1 MIGLVSIIECAVL
14 LVMMI
19 GYFVFLIF
27 KPDFFGEFT
36 EEFKKDKFSS
46 KYYNFIIVER
56 LIVGNGLIFLLSI
69 KV

>member
-1 MIGLVSIIECAVL
+1 MIIC
-14 LVMMI
+14 
-19 GYFVFLIF
+19 YFIFLIL

-36 EEFKKDKFSS
+36 EEFKKDKLSS
-46 KYYNFIIVER
+46 KYYNMMIVER

>member
-1 MIGLVSIIECAVL
+1 
-14 LVMMI
+14 MI
-19 GYFVFLIF
+19 GYFIFLIF

-36 EEFKKDKFSS
+36 EEFKKDKLSS
-46 KYYNFIIVER
+46 KYYNMMIVER